1 MSRAQN
7 RPPAVSLNVPF
18 VRCMSRP
25 KAELVAVE
33 SDGRGLYRVA
43 KKPKTLLEKLLE
55 RSKGG
60 AA

>member
-1 MSRAQN
+1 
-7 RPPAVSLNVPF
+7 
-18 VRCMSRP
+18 MSRP